1 MESKNNLLTN
11 AEIENRIYSIRG
23 LQVMIDS
30 DLAEMYNVETK
41 ALNQAVKRNIMRF
54 PNSFRFQLMDNEKT
68 ELVTNCDRFKKLK
81 HSSNNPFAYTEQ
93 GVAMLSA
100 VLRSETAVN
109 VSIQIMQTFVEMRK
123 LLINNAGLLQ
133 RVEKIE
139 TKLIVSDANFEKIFN
154 AMLDKEVKK
163 ENIFFAG
170 QIYDAYSFVIQ
181 LIEKANTEIV
191 LIDNYV
197 DNSVL
202 DMISKKKE
210 GVSVTIYT
218 HQGTKLTD
226 HDVTKFNK
234 QYPTLSLKHTSK
246 MHDRFLLIDKSE
258 LYHIGA
264 SLKDLGNKCFAFSLI
279 EDQELIT
286 NLLNRL

>member
-1 MESKNNLLTN
+1 MESKNNLLTK

-154 AMLDKEVKK
+154 AMQGKEVKK

-170 QIYDAYSFVIQ
+170 QIYDAYSFVIH
-181 LIEKANTEIV
+181 LIEKANTEIL

-202 DMISKKKE
+202 DMISKKKQ

-234 QYPTLSLKHTSK
+234 QYPTLSLKHTSN

-279 EDQELIT
+279 EDQAIIT
-286 NLLNRL
+286 NLLKNL